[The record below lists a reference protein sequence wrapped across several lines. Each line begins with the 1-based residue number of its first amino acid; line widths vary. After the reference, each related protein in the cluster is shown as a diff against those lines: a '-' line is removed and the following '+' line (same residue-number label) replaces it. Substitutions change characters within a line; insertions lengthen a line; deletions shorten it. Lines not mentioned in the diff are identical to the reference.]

1 MTERYGNRKVSKMYK
16 EVQEHRQ
23 AVARGDFERIQ
34 ETWDKIENW
43 IDYCFGQSS
52 EQKSVDP

>member
-1 MTERYGNRKVSKMYK
+1 MTERYGNRKVSKMYR

-23 AVARGDFERIQ
+23 AVASGDFARIQ

-43 IDYCFGQSS
+43 IDYCFGQVS
-52 EQKSVDP
+52 EQKP